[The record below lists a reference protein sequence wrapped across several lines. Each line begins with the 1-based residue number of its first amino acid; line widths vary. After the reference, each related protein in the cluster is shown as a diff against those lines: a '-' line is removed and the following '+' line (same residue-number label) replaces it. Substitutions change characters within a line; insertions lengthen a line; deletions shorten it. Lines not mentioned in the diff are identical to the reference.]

1 MLLFDRLTYI
11 AAADP
16 DRIALD
22 ALDGTSLSYGGLMTA
37 VQARAEALREQLPA
51 GSPVVIQRDY
61 GIQTAI
67 DELALLHAAI
77 PVLSLPAFFTKD
89 QARHAISLC
98 DALPDPASRP
108 SGRASARRSTPP
120 PLACGTARITF
131 TSGSTGS
138 PKGICLAADHMF
150 GVADS
155 IVRAV
160 GAEHAGRHLAL
171 LPPGILLETV
181 AGFFPTL
188 LAGGCYVCPPQA
200 AIGMGDPFRPDFAR
214 ALTVI
219 ATGGITSLI
228 LVPEYLEGLVCA
240 MEAGGVHLS
249 AMTLVAVGG
258 ARVSPDLM
266 ARARAL
272 GLPVRQGYGLT
283 ECASVVSLQAP
294 DDADDGS
301 VGQLL
306 GHMRARIAED
316 GEIVLEGPLCLGA
329 IGGEAPSTPF
339 HTGDLGTIDDAGRL
353 HVRGRKSNL
362 IITSFGR
369 NISPEWIESAL
380 TAQPDI
386 AQAMVHGDGQ
396 PHLSALL
403 VPARPDADLAA
414 AGFGL
419 ANPERLNDD
428 REYRVIDQELRLSGK
443 RGRIRWLAGLSY
455 VDASQLLTLD
465 LQSATG
471 AGLQIDRH
479 RRSTRDLAL
488 FGDLGIPLTDRLV
501 LDLGGRVFNTKVSDS
516 RLGLVRTEEERE
528 GRSGFTP
535 SMALSWSPGGNR
547 LAYLRYGSAFRQGGA
562 DFSRAGAPAR
572 NLKGDELATIE
583 AGWRQQTGRV
593 RLEAGTWYTIWEN
606 IQSDVLGA
614 DGLVVT
620 RNIGRGRSLGV
631 EASMTVDPAPGW
643 TAEAGLTFVQA
654 RLTRNDLGL
663 ALVDRRLPVVPD
675 YVARLGVER
684 HFSLPRGEAVLG
696 LRARYVGPSALS
708 FDPAIN
714 RPMGHLI
721 EGQAEARIHWGMLDV
736 TARIDNLFGEDEDM
750 FAFGNALRFSTLR
763 QFTPM
768 APRQIT
774 LAVSARF

>member
-51 GSPVVIQRDY
+51 GFPVVVQRDY

-67 DELALLHAAI
+67 DELALLHAGV

-108 SGRASARRSTPP
+108 SGRASARRSAPP

-240 MEAGGVHLS
+240 MEAGGVRLP
-249 AMTLVAVGG
+249 ALTLVAVGG

-294 DDADDGS
+294 DDADDSS

-306 GHMRARIAED
+306 GHMRARIAQD

-339 HTGDLGTIDDAGRL
+339 YTGDLGTIDDTGRL
-353 HVRGRKSNL
+353 HVQGRKSNL

-386 AQAMVHGDGQ
+386 AQAMVHGDDQ

-414 AGFGL
+414 AVAAANRDLPGYAQVRDWREVAHFLPGNGQLTGNGRLRRRAIAAAYLDHEPDFYTELEARTVRQRLRFLATPQLQAGLSGSISRDAYIAYLEQAYHHVRHTVPLMQAARVRLIDRPGIVAALDDYIAEETGHEEWILSDIAFAGGDADRVRKSDPAPATAAMVGHAYDRIAKGNAMAFFGMVFVL
-419 ANPERLNDD
+419 ESVSVAFATRGASAVARNLGLPPQAFTYLTSHGSLDQEHMTYFAQLVNALDREDD
-428 REYRVIDQELRLSGK
+428 REAIVTMAQEMFG
-443 RGRIRWLAGLSY
+443 
-455 VDASQLLTLD
+455 
-465 LQSATG
+465 
-471 AGLQIDRH
+471 
-479 RRSTRDLAL
+479 L
-488 FGDLGIPLTDRLV
+488 FGG
-501 LDLGGRVFNTKVSDS
+501 VFASID
-516 RLGLVRTEEERE
+516 
-528 GRSGFTP
+528 
-535 SMALSWSPGGNR
+535 
-547 LAYLRYGSAFRQGGA
+547 
-562 DFSRAGAPAR
+562 
-572 NLKGDELATIE
+572 
-583 AGWRQQTGRV
+583 
-593 RLEAGTWYTIWEN
+593 LEA
-606 IQSDVLGA
+606 A
-614 DGLVVT
+614 H
-620 RNIGRGRSLGV
+620 
-631 EASMTVDPAPGW
+631 A
-643 TAEAGLTFVQA
+643 
-654 RLTRNDLGL
+654 L
-663 ALVDRRLPVVPD
+663 A
-675 YVARLGVER
+675 
-684 HFSLPRGEAVLG
+684 
-696 LRARYVGPSALS
+696 
-708 FDPAIN
+708 
-714 RPMGHLI
+714 
-721 EGQAEARIHWGMLDV
+721 
-736 TARIDNLFGEDEDM
+736 
-750 FAFGNALRFSTLR
+750 
-763 QFTPM
+763 
-768 APRQIT
+768 
-774 LAVSARF
+774 

>member
-1 MLLFDRLTYI
+1 MLLFDRLTHI

-22 ALDGTSLSYGGLMTA
+22 ALDGTSLTYRGLMTA
-37 VQARAEALREQLPA
+37 VQARAQALREQLPA
-51 GSPVVIQRDY
+51 GFPVVIQRDY

-108 SGRASARRSTPP
+108 SGRTSARKSAPP

-138 PKGICLAADHMF
+138 PKGICLSAEHMF

-219 ATGGITSLI
+219 ATCGITSLI
-228 LVPEYLEGLVCA
+228 LVPEYLEGLVRA
-240 MEAGGVHLS
+240 MEAGGVRLP
-249 AMTLVAVGG
+249 ALTLVAVGG

-294 DDADDGS
+294 DDADDSS

-339 HTGDLGTIDDAGRL
+339 HTGDLGSIDDAGRL
-353 HVRGRKSNL
+353 HVHGRKSNL

-414 AGFGL
+414 AVAVANRDLPGYAQVMDWREVAHFLPGNGQLTGNGRLRRAAIAAAYLDREPDFYTELEARTVRQRLRFLATPQLQAGLSGSISRDAYIAYLEQAYHHVRHTVPLMQAARARLIDRPGIVAALDDYIAEETGHEGWILSDIAFAGGDADRVRKSDPAPATAAMVGHAYDRIAKGNAMAFFGMVFVL
-419 ANPERLNDD
+419 ESVSVAFATRGASAVARNLGLPPQAFTYLTSHGSLDQEHMTYFARLVNGLEREDD
-428 REYRVIDQELRLSGK
+428 REAIVTMAQEMFG
-443 RGRIRWLAGLSY
+443 
-455 VDASQLLTLD
+455 
-465 LQSATG
+465 
-471 AGLQIDRH
+471 
-479 RRSTRDLAL
+479 L
-488 FGDLGIPLTDRLV
+488 FGG
-501 LDLGGRVFNTKVSDS
+501 VFASID
-516 RLGLVRTEEERE
+516 
-528 GRSGFTP
+528 
-535 SMALSWSPGGNR
+535 
-547 LAYLRYGSAFRQGGA
+547 
-562 DFSRAGAPAR
+562 
-572 NLKGDELATIE
+572 
-583 AGWRQQTGRV
+583 
-593 RLEAGTWYTIWEN
+593 LEA
-606 IQSDVLGA
+606 A
-614 DGLVVT
+614 H
-620 RNIGRGRSLGV
+620 
-631 EASMTVDPAPGW
+631 A
-643 TAEAGLTFVQA
+643 
-654 RLTRNDLGL
+654 
-663 ALVDRRLPVVPD
+663 
-675 YVARLGVER
+675 
-684 HFSLPRGEAVLG
+684 
-696 LRARYVGPSALS
+696 
-708 FDPAIN
+708 
-714 RPMGHLI
+714 
-721 EGQAEARIHWGMLDV
+721 
-736 TARIDNLFGEDEDM
+736 
-750 FAFGNALRFSTLR
+750 FA
-763 QFTPM
+763 
-768 APRQIT
+768 
-774 LAVSARF
+774 

>member
-1 MLLFDRLTYI
+1 MLLFDRLTQI
-11 AAADP
+11 AAANP

-22 ALDGTSLSYGGLMTA
+22 ALDGTSLTYRGLMTA
-37 VQARAEALREQLPA
+37 LQARAQALREQLPA
-51 GSPVVIQRDY
+51 GFPVVIQRDY

-108 SGRASARRSTPP
+108 SGRTSARKSAPP

-138 PKGICLAADHMF
+138 PKGICLAAEHMF

-188 LAGGCYVCPPQA
+188 LAGGCYVCPPQP

-219 ATGGITSLI
+219 ATSGISSLI
-228 LVPEYLEGLVCA
+228 LVPEYLEGLVRA
-240 MEAGGVHLS
+240 MEAVGVRLP
-249 AMTLVAVGG
+249 ALTLVAVGG
-258 ARVSPDLM
+258 AGVSPDLM
-266 ARARAL
+266 VRARAL

-283 ECASVVSLQAP
+283 ECASVVLLQAP
-294 DDADDGS
+294 DDADDSS

-306 GHMRARIAED
+306 NHMSARIAED
-316 GEIVLEGPLCLGA
+316 GEIVLEGPLCLAA

-353 HVRGRKSNL
+353 HVHGRKSNI

-403 VPARPDADLAA
+403 VPARPDSDLAVAVA
-414 AGFGL
+414 AANRDLPGYAQVMDWCEAAHFLPGNGQLTGNGRLRRAAIAAAYLDSTPDFYTELEARTVRQRLRFLATPQLQAGLGGSISRDAYIAYLEQAYHHVRHTVPLMQAARARLIDRTDIVAALDDYIAEETGHEEWILSDIAFAGGDADRVRKSDPASATAAMVGHAYDQIAKGNAMSFFGMVFVL
-419 ANPERLNDD
+419 ESVSVAFATRGAGAVARNLGLPPQAFTYLTSHGSLDQEHMAYFARLVNGLERQDD
-428 REYRVIDQELRLSGK
+428 REAIVTMAQEMFR
-443 RGRIRWLAGLSY
+443 
-455 VDASQLLTLD
+455 
-465 LQSATG
+465 
-471 AGLQIDRH
+471 
-479 RRSTRDLAL
+479 L
-488 FGDLGIPLTDRLV
+488 FGG
-501 LDLGGRVFNTKVSDS
+501 VFASID
-516 RLGLVRTEEERE
+516 
-528 GRSGFTP
+528 
-535 SMALSWSPGGNR
+535 
-547 LAYLRYGSAFRQGGA
+547 
-562 DFSRAGAPAR
+562 
-572 NLKGDELATIE
+572 
-583 AGWRQQTGRV
+583 
-593 RLEAGTWYTIWEN
+593 LEA
-606 IQSDVLGA
+606 A
-614 DGLVVT
+614 H
-620 RNIGRGRSLGV
+620 
-631 EASMTVDPAPGW
+631 A
-643 TAEAGLTFVQA
+643 
-654 RLTRNDLGL
+654 
-663 ALVDRRLPVVPD
+663 
-675 YVARLGVER
+675 
-684 HFSLPRGEAVLG
+684 
-696 LRARYVGPSALS
+696 
-708 FDPAIN
+708 
-714 RPMGHLI
+714 
-721 EGQAEARIHWGMLDV
+721 
-736 TARIDNLFGEDEDM
+736 
-750 FAFGNALRFSTLR
+750 FA
-763 QFTPM
+763 
-768 APRQIT
+768 
-774 LAVSARF
+774 